1 MIDPPGDDGSPR
13 LATSV
18 TYEAGVALVS
28 VSGEIDLGTA
38 RAFARRLET
47 TLTGDPVGV
56 IADLQGVAFLSSAG
70 LAALQIFA
78 AAAEAAGVA
87 FCLVSDHRTVL
98 RPLQLTA
105 LDRGITIRPTVAE
118 ARTWLTGRS

>member
-1 MIDPPGDDGSPR
+1 M
-13 LATSV
+13 
-18 TYEAGVALVS
+18 ALVS